1 MEEIGDTLRP
11 GSGVVIPV
19 GVVEWR
25 FSTSG
30 GPGGQHANR
39 SNTRVE
45 AALDLTTAPGI
56 ADDTRATLITKCGE
70 VLTVAVDDTRSQ
82 HRNRQVALER
92 LQEKM
97 AAALRRPKRRRKTK
111 PSRGAVQRRLKAKKV
126 QADKKKARGRVT
138 GDD

>member
-1 MEEIGDTLRP
+1 MDEIDDTLRP
-11 GSGVVIPV
+11 VPGIVVPV

-45 AALDLTTAPGI
+45 AVLDLAGAPGI
-56 ADDTRATLITKCGE
+56 GDDERA
-70 VLTVAVDDTRSQ
+70 VLLAKFGDVLVVAVDETRSQ
-82 HRNRQVALER
+82 HRNRQLALER
-92 LQEKM
+92 LQEQM

-111 PSRGAVQRRLKAKKV
+111 PSRAAVQRRLKAKKL
-126 QADKKKARGRVT
+126 QADKKKSRGRVA
-138 GDD
+138 GLD

>member
-11 GSGVVIPV
+11 GPGVVIPV

-56 ADDTRATLITKCGE
+56 ADNKRAALIAKCGE
-70 VLTVAVDDTRSQ
+70 VLTVTVDETRSQ

-92 LQEKM
+92 LQDRL
-97 AAALRRPKRRRKTK
+97 AAALERPKRRRKTK

-126 QADKKKARGRVT
+126 QADKKKGRGRVT
-138 GDD
+138 RHD

>member
-1 MEEIGDTLRP
+1 MEEIGETLRP
-11 GSGVVIPV
+11 GPGIVIPV

-45 AALDLTTAPGI
+45 AALDLTTAPGL
-56 ADDTRATLITKCGE
+56 ADDARATLIAKCGE
-70 VLTVAVDDTRSQ
+70 VITVVVDDTRSQ

-97 AAALRRPKRRRKTK
+97 AAALHRPKRRRKTK
-111 PSRGAVQRRLKAKKV
+111 PSRGAVQRRLKAKKL

-138 GDD
+138 GHD